1 MESGTVF
8 LSSNVYQF
16 TFSASSLTLALG
28 SVFNLIRV
36 VEFPRAT
43 ISLSVSSKSST
54 VSIVLSYEI
63 EIRVDK
69 RTDFLKDRRIV
80 GIGQDRK
87 YKKR

>member
-8 LSSNVYQF
+8 LSSNVYQL

-43 ISLSVSSKSST
+43 TSFSVSSKSST
-54 VSIVLSYEI
+54 VSIVLSCEI

-69 RTDFLKDRRIV
+69 RTDL
-80 GIGQDRK
+80 
-87 YKKR
+87 